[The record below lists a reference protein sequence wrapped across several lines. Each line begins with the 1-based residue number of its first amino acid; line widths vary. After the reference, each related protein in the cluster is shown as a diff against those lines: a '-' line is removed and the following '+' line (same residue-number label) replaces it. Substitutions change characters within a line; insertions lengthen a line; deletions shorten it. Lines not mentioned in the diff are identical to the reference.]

1 MIEILSYIGMV
12 FLLIGFALTRK
23 RPIKDTVLS
32 LIGGV
37 TMALWGLLTSAI
49 AVFIL
54 NTAWSFIGVYTLKK
68 YLEGRKKNVR
78 VKNKV
83 LKE

>member
-23 RPIKDTVLS
+23 RPIKGTVLS

-37 TMALWGLLTSAI
+37 TMALWRLLTLAI

>member
-1 MIEILSYIGMV
+1 VIEILSYIGMV

>member
-1 MIEILSYIGMV
+1 MIEILSYIGMI

>member
-1 MIEILSYIGMV
+1 MIEILSYIGMI
-12 FLLIGFALTRK
+12 FLLIGFAVTRK

>member
-1 MIEILSYIGMV
+1 MIEILSYIGMI
-12 FLLIGFALTRK
+12 FLLIGFAVTRK
-23 RPIKDTVLS
+23 RPIVDTILS

-37 TMALWGLLTSAI
+37 TMALWGLLTLAI

-54 NTAWSFIGVYTLKK
+54 NTAWSFIGVYTLRK

-78 VKNKV
+78 ETKK
-83 LKE
+83 

>member
-1 MIEILSYIGMV
+1 MIEILSYIGMI
-12 FLLIGFALTRK
+12 FLLIGFVVTRK
-23 RPIKDTVLS
+23 RPIVGTVLS

-37 TMALWGLLTSAI
+37 KMALWGLLTSAI